1 MCMKKSNNC
10 VRLLPLRRFLV
21 GFKPVFSL
29 LLALMIAGIAYS
41 QGEPITGRV
50 ISAAGEPLQGATVSV
65 KGTAV
70 ASTTNAEG
78 YFTIAAPADA
88 VLEISYVGYTSR
100 EVSLKG
106 LNSFEFT
113 LSPTPGSLSDVVVVG
128 YTTQRR
134 GNITGAVS
142 NVNMEDLGPR
152 RVADVAQLLQGNAPG
167 VMVTQSTGAPGDAID
182 IKIRGVGTIG
192 NNSPLFIIDGIPSRE
207 INFLKPGDIESMTIL
222 KDAAAAA
229 IYGSRASAGVVV
241 ITTKKGRKGRT
252 HVDINYFT
260 GFQKVTNLPQM
271 LNAKQYMDKMEESWN
286 NSGFT
291 GTNPYTADKNRTDLA
306 NTDWLKE
313 LFETGRTQSLQV
325 AASGGNDKVQFLI
338 SGEYFGQNGVIV
350 FNNDQFK
357 RYDFRTNINAS
368 LTDRLNIGTNL
379 QLSNTNQD
387 AISSKGDAPGVIRHA
402 FIRPPVIP
410 VYKGVNDP
418 TYSPED
424 PFTDL
429 PFYVSPTSFQANKYE
444 YSSNPVALAF
454 FTNDKRRNYRA
465 FGNVYAEYGFLPNKE
480 LKFRTNLGLSL
491 NMIHN
496 KGFYKNFGD
505 DDGGGNEFDKG
516 LGRKNRPNLLNEER
530 GQETNIIWNNTLNYN
545 KNFNRHSV
553 GALVG
558 TEYISN
564 YASAISGS
572 RQRYQYDWSTFQYL
586 DYGNTG
592 LGLWNGGSA
601 SEWTLFSVFGSVNY
615 NYDNRYFVTGSL
627 RGDASSR
634 FAPGNQWG
642 YFPSVSAGWRIS
654 QEAFMRDVTWL
665 SDLKLRASTGKLGN
679 QEIANYSYLTLL
691 GSSAGGQYLVT
702 RYGNPT
708 LKWESTRQD
717 NVGVDIGLVRN
728 RIYITA
734 DYFKKTTYD
743 ILLPVG
749 LPKLVGI
756 VDPTIVN
763 AGSVENK
770 GFEFAI
776 NYRNND
782 NELKYNINFN
792 MGTARNKVIKLHP
805 NVPNLIGS
813 VSRTE
818 PGHPLNAFY
827 GYQMTGIYQNQN
839 EINTYLHG
847 TPNPSEKPGDIKF
860 ADLDGNGVIDDKDR
874 TFIGDPNPRMNY
886 GSNIRLEYKNLD
898 FSMFFQGVRGVD
910 KYNDLKRIIDYDT
923 RPFNHSVATLDAW
936 HGEGTSNTRPRSTF
950 SDNGSSRFSSIYI
963 EDASYFR
970 LKNLELGYSMASL
983 FNKNHTRLQAARI
996 YFSAQN
1002 VFTITQY
1009 TGLDPES
1016 VDMIDMGTYPQ
1027 ARQFILGIN
1036 LKL

>member
-1 MCMKKSNNC
+1 MKKSTNC
-10 VRLLPLRRFLV
+10 LFMLTFQT
-21 GFKPVFSL
+21 FSKKL
-29 LLALMIAGIAYS
+29 FFAIILFISGIAYA
-41 QGEPITGRV
+41 QNEPVNGRV
-50 ISAAGEPLQGATVSV
+50 ISAAGEPLPGATVSV
-65 KGTAV
+65 KGTSIAT
-70 ASTTNAEG
+70 TTNQEG
-78 YFTIAAPADA
+78 YFTISAPANA
-88 VLEISYVGYTSR
+88 VLEISFVGYTNR
-100 EVSLKG
+100 EVSIEG
-106 LNSFEFT
+106 LTSYEFS
-113 LSPTPGSLSDVVVVG
+113 LSPIPGSMSDVVVVG

-152 RVADVAQLLQGNAPG
+152 RVPDVAQLLQGNAPG

-207 INFLKPGDIESMTIL
+207 INFLKPADIESMSVL

-229 IYGSRASAGVVV
+229 IYGSRASAGVIV
-241 ITTKKGRKGRT
+241 ITTKKGKKGRT
-252 HVDINYFT
+252 NVDINYYR

-271 LNAKQYMDKMEESWN
+271 LNASQYMNKMEESWN

-291 GTNPYTADKNRTDLA
+291 GTNPYTADKNRADLA
-306 NTDWLKE
+306 NTNWLKE
-313 LFETGRTQSLQV
+313 LFETGRTQNMQV

-338 SGEYFGQNGVIV
+338 SGEYFDQDGIFI
-350 FNNDQFK
+350 FNNDKFS
-357 RYDFRTNINAS
+357 RYDFRTNINANLS
-368 LTDRLNIGTNL
+368 ERLSVGTNL
-379 QLSNTNQD
+379 QLSNTNQN
-387 AISSKGDAPGVIRHA
+387 AVSSRGDVPGIIRHA

-410 VYKGVNDP
+410 VYKDVNDP
-418 TYSPED
+418 TYTPED

-429 PFYVSPTSFQANKYE
+429 PFYVSPTNFQAGKYE
-444 YSSNPVALAF
+444 YSSNPIALTF

-465 FGNVYAEYGFLPNKE
+465 FGNVYGEYAFLRNKE
-480 LKFRTNLGLSL
+480 LKFRTNLGVSL

-496 KGFYKNFGD
+496 KAFYKNFGD
-505 DDGGGNEFDKG
+505 DDGGGAEQDKG
-516 LGRKNRPNLLNEER
+516 LGRKNRPNQLNEER

-545 KNFNRHSV
+545 KNFDKHSI
-553 GALVG
+553 GALLG

-564 YASAISGS
+564 YASALSGS
-572 RQRYQYDWSTFQYL
+572 RQRFQYDWPTFQYL
-586 DYGNTG
+586 DYGNSG
-592 LGLWNGGSA
+592 QGLWNGGSA

-615 NYDNRYFVTGSL
+615 NFDNKYFVTGSL

-642 YFPSVSAGWRIS
+642 YFPSVSVGWRIS
-654 QEAFMRDVTWL
+654 QENFMQDVSWL
-665 SDLKLRASTGKLGN
+665 SDLKFRASTGKLGN

-691 GSSAGGQYLVT
+691 GSSAGGQYLIT
-702 RYGNPT
+702 RYGNPD
-708 LKWESTRQD
+708 LKWESTKQD
-717 NVGVDIGLVRN
+717 NIGLDIGLIKN

-770 GFEFAI
+770 GFEASVNF
-776 NYRNND
+776 RNNPS
-782 NELKYNINFN
+782 NELKYNINLN

-827 GYQMTGIYQNQN
+827 GYQMVGIYQNQG
-839 EINTYLHG
+839 EIHSYLHG
-847 TPNPSEKPGDIKF
+847 TPNPNEKPGDIKF
-860 ADLDGNGVIDDKDR
+860 ADLNGDGIINDIDR

-886 GSNIRLEYKNLD
+886 GSNIRLDYKNFD
-898 FSMFFQGVRGVD
+898 FSLFFQGVKGVD

-923 RPFNHSVATLDAW
+923 RPFNHSTATLDAW

-950 SDNGSSRFSSIYI
+950 NDNGSSRFSSIYI

-970 LKNLELGYSMASL
+970 LKNAEIGYNIASL
-983 FNKNHTRLQAARI
+983 INRNNTRLQDARI

-1002 VFTITQY
+1002 LFTITKY

-1027 ARQFILGIN
+1027 AKAFIIGIN
-1036 LKL
+1036 IKL

>member
-1 MCMKKSNNC
+1 MKKSTNC
-10 VRLLPLRRFLV
+10 LFMLSFRTFSKNFLFV
-21 GFKPVFSL
+21 IILFVSGVAYAQNEPV
-29 LLALMIAGIAYS
+29 
-41 QGEPITGRV
+41 TGRV

-65 KGTAV
+65 KGTSIAT
-70 ASTTNAEG
+70 STNQEG
-78 YFTIAAPADA
+78 YFTISAPANA
-88 VLEISYVGYTSR
+88 VLEISFVGYTNS
-100 EVSLKG
+100 EVSIEG
-106 LNSFEFT
+106 LTSYEFS
-113 LSPTPGSLSDVVVVG
+113 LSPIPGSMSDVVVVG

-207 INFLKPGDIESMTIL
+207 INFLKPADIESMSVL

-241 ITTKKGRKGRT
+241 ITTKKGKKGRT
-252 HVDINYFT
+252 NIDINYFT

-271 LNAKQYMDKMEESWN
+271 LNASQYMYKMEESWN

-313 LFETGRTQSLQV
+313 LFETGRTQNIQV

-338 SGEYFGQNGVIV
+338 SGEYFDQDGI
-350 FNNDQFK
+350 FIFDNDKFS
-357 RYDFRTNINAS
+357 RYDFRTNINANLS
-368 LTDRLNIGTNL
+368 ERLSVGTNL
-379 QLSNTNQD
+379 QLSNTNQN
-387 AISSKGDAPGVIRHA
+387 AVSSRGDVPGIIRHA

-410 VYKGVNDP
+410 VYKDVNDP
-418 TYSPED
+418 TYTPED

-429 PFYVSPTSFQANKYE
+429 PFYISPTNFQASKYE
-444 YSSNPVALAF
+444 YTSNPIALTF

-465 FGNVYAEYGFLPNKE
+465 FGNVYGEYAFLRNKE
-480 LKFRTNLGLSL
+480 LKFRTNLGISL

-496 KGFYKNFGD
+496 KAFYKNFGD
-505 DDGGGNEFDKG
+505 DDGGGAEQDKG
-516 LGRKNRPNLLNEER
+516 LGRKNRPNQLNEER

-545 KNFNRHSV
+545 KNFDKHSI
-553 GALVG
+553 GALLG

-564 YASAISGS
+564 YASALSGS
-572 RQRYQYDWSTFQYL
+572 RQRFQYDWPTFQYL
-586 DYGNTG
+586 DYGNSG
-592 LGLWNGGSA
+592 LGIWNGGAA
-601 SEWTLFSVFGSVNY
+601 SEWTLFSVFGSLNY
-615 NYDNRYFVTGSL
+615 NFDNKYFVTGSL

-642 YFPSVSAGWRIS
+642 YFPSVSVGWRIS
-654 QEAFMRDVTWL
+654 EENFMQDVNWL

-691 GSSAGGQYLVT
+691 GSSAGGQYLIT
-702 RYGNPT
+702 RYGNPD

-717 NVGVDIGLVRN
+717 NLGLDIGLIKN
-728 RIYITA
+728 RVYITA

-770 GFEFAI
+770 GFEASI
-776 NYRNND
+776 NFRNNPSS
-782 NELKYNINFN
+782 ELKYNINLN

-827 GYQMTGIYQNQN
+827 GYQMAGIYQNQS

-847 TPNPSEKPGDIKF
+847 TPNPNEKPGDIKF
-860 ADLDGNGVIDDKDR
+860 ADLNGDGIINDIDR

-886 GSNIRLEYKNLD
+886 GSNIRLDYKNFD
-898 FSMFFQGVRGVD
+898 FSLFFQGVKGVD

-923 RPFNHSVATLDAW
+923 RPFNHSIATLDAW
-936 HGEGTSNTRPRSTF
+936 HGEGTSNSRPRSTF
-950 SDNGSSRFSSIYI
+950 NDNGSSRFSSIYI

-970 LKNLELGYSMASL
+970 LKNAEIGYNIGSL
-983 FNKNHTRLQAARI
+983 IDKSRSRLQDARI

-1002 VFTITQY
+1002 LFTITKY

-1027 ARQFILGIN
+1027 AKVFIVGVNI
-1036 LKL
+1036 KL